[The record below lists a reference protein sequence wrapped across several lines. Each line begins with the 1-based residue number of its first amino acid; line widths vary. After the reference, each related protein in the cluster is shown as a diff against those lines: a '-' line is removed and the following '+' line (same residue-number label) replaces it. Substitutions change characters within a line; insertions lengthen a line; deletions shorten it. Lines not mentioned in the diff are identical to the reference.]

1 MKALVVY
8 YSRSG
13 NTREVAQII
22 AQEIPCDIEEIH
34 DTQNRSGILGWIKS
48 GYQVNRGKLT
58 TLKPMEKDPSE
69 YELVIIGTP
78 IWAGYPSVPVK
89 TYLIENKDKIKNVA
103 FFATYTSSG
112 FSKAVKNMREI
123 LGKDPVQTLGIKVDE
138 IKNKTCDCKIDP
150 FVRDLGV

>member
-13 NTREVAQII
+13 NTREVAQSI
-22 AQEIPCDIEEIH
+22 AQEMSCDIEEIH
-34 DTQNRSGILGWIKS
+34 DTQKRSGIIGWIKS
-48 GYQVNRGKLT
+48 GYQANRGKLT
-58 TLKPMEKDPSE
+58 TLKPLEKDPSE
-69 YELVIIGTP
+69 YDLVIIGTP

-89 TYLIENKDKIKNVA
+89 TYLLENKDKIKDVA
-103 FFATYTSSG
+103 FFATYGGSG
-112 FSKAVKNMREI
+112 FPKTVKTMKEI
-123 LGKDPVQTLGIKVDE
+123 LGKDPVQTLGIKADE

>member
-13 NTREVAQII
+13 NTRDVAQSI
-22 AQEIPCDIEEIH
+22 AQEMSCDLEEIH
-34 DTQNRSGILGWIKS
+34 DTQKRSGIIGWIKS
-48 GYQVNRGKLT
+48 GYQANRGKLT
-58 TLKPMEKDPSE
+58 TLKPLEKDPSE
-69 YELVIIGTP
+69 YDLVIIGTP

-89 TYLIENKDKIKNVA
+89 TYLIENKDKFKNVA
-103 FFATYTSSG
+103 FFATYGGSG
-112 FSKAVKNMREI
+112 FPKTVKTMTEI
-123 LGKDPVQTLGIKVDE
+123 VGKDPVQTLGIKVDE

>member
-13 NTREVAQII
+13 NTREVAQSI
-22 AQEIPCDIEEIH
+22 AQEIPGDIEEIH
-34 DTQNRSGILGWIKS
+34 DTQKRSGIIGWIKS
-48 GYQVNRGKLT
+48 GYQANRGKLT
-58 TLKPMEKDPSE
+58 TLKPLEKDPSE
-69 YELVIIGTP
+69 YDLVIIGTP

-89 TYLIENKDKIKNVA
+89 TYLIENKDKFKNVA
-103 FFATYTSSG
+103 FFATYNGAG
-112 FSKAVKNMREI
+112 FPKAVKTMTKI
-123 LGKDPVQTLGIKVDE
+123 VGKDPVETLAIKSDE